1 MPPFEASQA
10 LPIVT
15 GDNTGAKG
23 VRVFI
28 GPTDPISDIPI
39 TLDLAHHQ
47 LHEGESHQITI
58 APAALAINTSIDL
71 RLVVGN
77 LAPTTRTPH
86 LTIEADATT
95 EAWLYLYET
104 PTTTVDGTP
113 QTAYN
118 RNRNS
123 ATVPNM
129 QAYLGP
135 TVTAVGTLLSA
146 WIIGSGTRGGGAT
159 RDALEWDLKA
169 NTVYLVRLTA
179 KAASCNAALRC
190 QWYEDLGV

>member
-1 MPPFEASQA
+1 MPAIETHQA
-10 LPIVT
+10 LPIVA
-15 GDNTGAKG
+15 GYNTGERG

-47 LHEGESHQITI
+47 LHEGESHQVTI
-58 APAALAINTSIDL
+58 APAALALNNSIDL

-77 LAPTTRTPH
+77 LTPTTRTPH
-86 LTIEADATT
+86 VTIEADATT

-104 PTTTVDGTP
+104 PTTTGDGTP

-129 QAYLGP
+129 AVYLAP
-135 TVTAVGTLLSA
+135 TVKAVGTLSSG
-146 WIIGSGTRGGGAT
+146 WIIGSGTRGGGAQ
-159 RDALEWDLKA
+159 RDSLEWDLKA

-179 KAASCNAALRC
+179 KAASCDAALRL